1 MIILSSM
8 CLIFHRIHVFLI
20 LVAGIVKVQAGPALE
35 SAIELPTLTSVP
47 TLTESAS
54 IPTISVSSES
64 ISEPTP
70 GKGTVEDF
78 ASSEYHE
85 KEGEKSFE

>member
-1 MIILSSM
+1 MFTSSM
-8 CLIFHRIHVFLI
+8 CLLFHRMHVFFI
-20 LVAGIVKVQAGPALE
+20 LAPGIVKVQAGPALE
-35 SAIELPTLTSVP
+35 SAIELPTLTSVS

-54 IPTISVSSES
+54 IPTVSVSSES
-64 ISEPTP
+64 ISEATP
-70 GKGTVEDF
+70 EEGTVEDF